1 MAVDAVGEVVA
12 VDDEVDVTVAD
23 IDLGARRI
31 GLSTVE
37 RATEAP
43 REGVAR
49 HRKAH
54 LATPNDTGHFGTLA
68 DLLRRRRPARL
79 TATALT

>member
-43 REGVAR
+43 PGGSG
-49 HRKAH
+49 
-54 LATPNDTGHFGTLA
+54 ATPKGAPGDAGRHGP
-68 DLLRRRRPARL
+68 LRHARRPAAQARPARL